1 MFIDVFVR
9 SGEHDPHAI
18 IECKRVSKSDASLI
32 RDYVVEGID
41 RFCSGKYGRNHS
53 RGFMA
58 GYVMSGTAKEVVEA
72 INGYLNTNS
81 RSGELLIAQ
90 SSTWQS
96 EHPRKNSSKI
106 ELHHSMLLV

>member
-1 MFIDVFVR
+1 
-9 SGEHDPHAI
+9 
-18 IECKRVSKSDASLI
+18 
-32 RDYVVEGID
+32 
-41 RFCSGKYGRNHS
+41 
-53 RGFMA
+53 
-58 GYVMSGTAKEVVEA
+58 MSGTAKEVVEA